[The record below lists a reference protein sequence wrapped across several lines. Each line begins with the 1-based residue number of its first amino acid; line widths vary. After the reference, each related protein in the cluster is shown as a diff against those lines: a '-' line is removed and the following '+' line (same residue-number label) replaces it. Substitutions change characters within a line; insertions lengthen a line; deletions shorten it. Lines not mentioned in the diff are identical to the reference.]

1 MSDTS
6 GQSAIGNTAADL
18 KAVGDAARQVADK
31 ASQAGADAL
40 HQAQD
45 VAGDAK
51 ARASSLLGAAGER
64 ASSVAEEQKKNVAEY
79 LDGVAKA
86 VHQSGEQLEGQSEW
100 VAHMVERGAAEL
112 STLANTLRSNDL
124 QSLMGD
130 LGSLARRQPA
140 LFVGASM
147 AAGFALARVGRI
159 AASGSSAQTS
169 ASSPPVT
176 SAVQTSTSPA
186 ALGQLQT
193 GSSAARAA
201 PLVSTS
207 SVPTGTSTSAETG
220 EKALPY
226 AMGYPGGQP

>member
-6 GQSAIGNTAADL
+6 GQSAVGNTAADL
-18 KAVGDAARQVADK
+18 KTVGDAARQVAGK
-31 ASQAGADAL
+31 ATQAGSDAL
-40 HQAQD
+40 QHAQD
-45 VAGDAK
+45 IAGDAK
-51 ARASSLLGAAGER
+51 ARAGSLLGSASEK
-64 ASSVAEEQKKNVAEY
+64 ASSVAEEQKQNVAEY
-79 LDGVAKA
+79 LEGVAKA
-86 VHQSGEQLEGQSEW
+86 VHQSGEQLEGHSDW

-159 AASGSSAQTS
+159 AASGASNTSSNSSPSSSTS
-169 ASSPPVT
+169 HRSEPVNPASSVT
-176 SAVQTSTSPA
+176 TMPS
-186 ALGQLQT
+186 L
-193 GSSAARAA
+193 SS
-201 PLVSTS
+201 
-207 SVPTGTSTSAETG
+207 TGTADVG
-220 EKALPY
+220 EKSLPY

>member
-6 GQSAIGNTAADL
+6 AQSAIGNTAADL
-18 KAVGDAARQVADK
+18 RAMGDAARQVGDK

-51 ARASSLLGAAGER
+51 SRASSLLGAAGEK
-64 ASSVAEEQKKNVAEY
+64 ASTVAEEQRQNVAEY
-79 LDGVAKA
+79 LDGVARA
-86 VHQSGEQLEGQSEW
+86 VHQSGEQLEGHSDF

-124 QSLMGD
+124 QSLMGE

-159 AASGSSAQTS
+159 AAAGSSSAPPS
-169 ASSPPVT
+169 AGGASSPAT
-176 SAVQTSTSPA
+176 ASPA
-186 ALGQLQT
+186 P
-193 GSSAARAA
+193 SRATT
-201 PLVSTS
+201 PDVGDK
-207 SVPTGTSTSAETG
+207 SV
-220 EKALPY
+220 PY

>member
-6 GQSAIGNTAADL
+6 GQSATGSTVADL
-18 KAVGDAARQVADK
+18 KAIGDAARQVADK
-31 ASQAGADAL
+31 AGHAGTDAL
-40 HQAQD
+40 QQAQD

-51 ARASSLLGAAGER
+51 ARASSLLGAAGEK
-64 ASSVAEEQKKNVAEY
+64 ASSVAEEQKQNVAEY
-79 LDGVAKA
+79 LEGVARA
-86 VHQSGEQLEGQSEW
+86 VHQSGEQLEGHSDW

-159 AASGSSAQTS
+159 AASG
-169 ASSPPVT
+169 ASSSGGGAQAASMGPH
-176 SAVQTSTSPA
+176 SPA
-186 ALGQLQT
+186 
-193 GSSAARAA
+193 
-201 PLVSTS
+201 
-207 SVPTGTSTSAETG
+207 TGTSSQTAQPPHPASPSMTMSAPSGTADADVG
-220 EKALPY
+220 EKSLPY